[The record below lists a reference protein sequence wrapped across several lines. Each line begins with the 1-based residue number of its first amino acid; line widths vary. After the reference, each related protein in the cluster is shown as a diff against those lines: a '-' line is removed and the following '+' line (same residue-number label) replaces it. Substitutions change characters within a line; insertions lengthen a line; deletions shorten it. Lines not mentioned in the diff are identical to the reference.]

1 MTLFSQRLC
10 ARLGTMMFLL
20 PNSLVAGYL
29 VVGTPTGFAAG
40 TTGGGDAKPVYHYR
54 PTVIIHRKL
63 FKAFNLVRDD
73 AIQCPVCHAKAK
85 PVTCGFYNCAWKVE
99 GVRAADGFSVISTW
113 RDAGEERYHRCDVG
127 GSLGCIEWK
136 SLLVVVKSRFAS
148 DAAKLVSERAVAS
161 KDNHWSMS
169 VFVFW
174 RDEHERGLKGVLE
187 VHSSDLPQQ
196 DARVSGLIWILDYD
210 ILPVAAR
217 DGVSR
222 QVVTPAPAS
231 RSPDG

>member
-1 MTLFSQRLC
+1 
-10 ARLGTMMFLL
+10 
-20 PNSLVAGYL
+20 
-29 VVGTPTGFAAG
+29 
-40 TTGGGDAKPVYHYR
+40 
-54 PTVIIHRKL
+54 
-63 FKAFNLVRDD
+63 
-73 AIQCPVCHAKAK
+73 
-85 PVTCGFYNCAWKVE
+85 
-99 GVRAADGFSVISTW
+99 
-113 RDAGEERYHRCDVG
+113 
-127 GSLGCIEWK
+127 
-136 SLLVVVKSRFAS
+136 
-148 DAAKLVSERAVAS
+148 
-161 KDNHWSMS
+161 MS